1 VIYTAKDL
9 IAATARSNDGEFPL
23 AEEPATVRVLSD
35 AIAPA
40 LEDLPPHLVC
50 EMVEIALKTV
60 FTMGVAA
67 GIELERGA

>member
-1 VIYTAKDL
+1 VIYTAQDL
-9 IAATARSNDGEFPL
+9 IAACTRSNDGEFPL
-23 AEEPATVRVLSD
+23 AEVPETARVLDD

-40 LEDLPPHLVC
+40 VEALPSHLQC

-67 GIELERGA
+67 GVELERGA